1 MLLCRAAGVGG
12 KVDQKCAAGQFRQDN
27 TTFCARPA
35 SYGGGGH
42 VRNLCWTSSYG
53 QSPGG
58 SRPKLWVGPGTDPWL
73 SLWGVERGRGLSQ
86 GGLGSKNQ
94 GWHDASCAKAG
105 RVPSWRSKLGLVWKI
120 YEIRDRG
127 QPVFQPVGWN
137 HLWLYKIDLLIN
149 FQISLRPGWL

>member
-86 GGLGSKNQ
+86 GGLGSKI
-94 GWHDASCAKAG
+94 
-105 RVPSWRSKLGLVWKI
+105 RVDMMPAVPRLDVSHLGGQSWAWFGKYTKSGTEGNLCFSQSAEIISDFTKLI
-120 YEIRDRG
+120 
-127 QPVFQPVGWN
+127 F
-137 HLWLYKIDLLIN
+137 
-149 FQISLRPGWL
+149 